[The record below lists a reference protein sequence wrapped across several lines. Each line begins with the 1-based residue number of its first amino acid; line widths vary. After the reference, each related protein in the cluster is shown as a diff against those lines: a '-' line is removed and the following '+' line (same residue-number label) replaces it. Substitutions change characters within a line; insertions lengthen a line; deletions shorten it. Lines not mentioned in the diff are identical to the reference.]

1 MKRMQRDTVLGI
13 VFFGTMAFLLWATVN
28 LTDVSMGKLPP
39 LQVYFADAGGIRV
52 GDPVLLLGKPVGK
65 VSQIDFVR
73 ERAKDRMRI
82 TLIAQEDLALTQKA
96 TIQIQD
102 SGVLG
107 GKQVYVDPGQG
118 PAMPSGT
125 EIVGTTSGNAL
136 ASAGKFFDGEGPSG
150 KELKDA
156 LSEIRLFFQNLNNPE
171 TSSVGALINRR
182 DLYDE
187 VETAAKSVNRLLDA
201 VKNGEGFL
209 GSIIMNKTLRDD
221 ASRFVANL
229 ATVSEQLNRT
239 DNALGRLLNDKEMS
253 NQLASLAYNLD
264 AIASRAA
271 DGRGVIGRL
280 VNDEA
285 LATQL
290 STAIES
296 LASVMQKANDPEAG
310 ALGAA
315 LGDQSLKEDLRAV
328 VANLRSVTNKIDEGK
343 GMLGV
348 LINDEEM
355 GIRLRR
361 ILTQVS
367 RALEDAREAAPI
379 GNFVQVLFGAF

>member
-28 LTDVSMGKLPP
+28 LTDVSLGKLPP

-65 VSQIDFVR
+65 VSEIDFVR
-73 ERAKDRMRI
+73 ERAQNRMRI
-82 TLIAQEDLALTQKA
+82 TLLAQEDLALTQKA

-107 GKQVYVDPGQG
+107 GKQVYIDPGQG
-118 PAMPSGT
+118 PSLPSGT
-125 EIVGTTSGNAL
+125 ELLGTTSGNAL
-136 ASAGKFFDGEGPSG
+136 ASAGKFFDGEGPTG

-156 LSEIRLFFQNLNNPE
+156 ITEIRQFFQNLNNPD
-171 TSSVGALINRR
+171 TSSIGALITRR

-209 GSIIMNKTLRDD
+209 GSIIMNRTLRDD

-229 ATVSEQLNRT
+229 ASVSDQLNKT
-239 DNALGRLLNDKEMS
+239 DSALGRLLNDKEMS
-253 NQLASLAYNLD
+253 EQLARLAYNLD
-264 AIASRAA
+264 AIAERAA
-271 DGRGVIGRL
+271 DGRGVVGRL

-285 LATQL
+285 LANQL
-290 STAIES
+290 SNAVES
-296 LASVMQKANDPEAG
+296 LASVLAKANDPEAG
-310 ALGAA
+310 AVGAA
-315 LGDQSLKEDLRAV
+315 LGDASLKDDLRAV
-328 VANLRSVTNKIDEGK
+328 VANFRGITEKIDQGK

-348 LINDEEM
+348 LINDEDM

>member
-1 MKRMQRDTVLGI
+1 MKRIQRDTALGI

-28 LTDVSMGKLPP
+28 LTDISMGSQPP

-73 ERAKDRMRI
+73 ERPKDRMRI
-82 TLIAQEDLALTQKA
+82 TLRAKEDLALTERSS
-96 TIQIQD
+96 IQIQD

-107 GKQVYVDPGQG
+107 GKQVYIDPGQG
-118 PAMPSGT
+118 ASLPTGT
-125 EIVGTTSGNAL
+125 ELVGTTSGNAL

-150 KELKDA
+150 KELRDA
-156 LSEIRLFFQNLNNPE
+156 LTEIRRFFQNLNNPE

-187 VETAAKSVNRLLDA
+187 VERAAKSVNRLLDA
-201 VKNGEGFL
+201 VQNGEGFL
-209 GSIIMNKTLRDD
+209 GSIIMNRTLRDD

-229 ATVSEQLNRT
+229 AQVSDRLNRT
-239 DNALGRLLNDKEMS
+239 DNALGRLLNDKDMS
-253 NQLASLAYNLD
+253 DQLARLAYNLD
-264 AIASRAA
+264 AIANRAA
-271 DGRGVIGRL
+271 EGRGIVGRL

-285 LATQL
+285 LAQEL
-290 STAIES
+290 SSAIGS
-296 LASVMQKANDPEAG
+296 LSSVLRKADDPAAG
-310 ALGAA
+310 AVGAA
-315 LGDQSLKEDLRAV
+315 LGDLQLKDDLKGV
-328 VANLRSVTNKIDEGK
+328 VASLRSVVQKIDDGK

-348 LINDEEM
+348 LINDEDM
-355 GIRLRR
+355 AIRLRR

>member
-1 MKRMQRDTVLGI
+1 
-13 VFFGTMAFLLWATVN
+13 
-28 LTDVSMGKLPP
+28 
-39 LQVYFADAGGIRV
+39 
-52 GDPVLLLGKPVGK
+52 
-65 VSQIDFVR
+65 
-73 ERAKDRMRI
+73 
-82 TLIAQEDLALTQKA
+82 
-96 TIQIQD
+96 
-102 SGVLG
+102 
-107 GKQVYVDPGQG
+107 
-118 PAMPSGT
+118 
-125 EIVGTTSGNAL
+125 
-136 ASAGKFFDGEGPSG
+136 
-150 KELKDA
+150 
-156 LSEIRLFFQNLNNPE
+156 
-171 TSSVGALINRR
+171 
-182 DLYDE
+182 
-187 VETAAKSVNRLLDA
+187 
-201 VKNGEGFL
+201 
-209 GSIIMNKTLRDD
+209 
-221 ASRFVANL
+221 
-229 ATVSEQLNRT
+229 
-239 DNALGRLLNDKEMS
+239 MS

-310 ALGAA
+310 AVGAA
-315 LGDQSLKEDLRAV
+315 LGDQGLKEDLRAV

>member
-1 MKRMQRDTVLGI
+1 MNRMQRDTGLGI
-13 VFFGTMAFLLWATVN
+13 VFFGTLAFLLWATVN
-28 LTDVSMGKLPP
+28 LTDVSLGKRPP
-39 LQVYFADAGGIRV
+39 LQVFFSDAGGIRV

-65 VSQIDFVR
+65 VSQIDFLR
-73 ERAKDRMRI
+73 ERQQRRMRL
-82 TLIAQEDLALTQKA
+82 TLLAQEDLALTEKA
-96 TIQIQD
+96 RVEIQD

-107 GKQVYVDPGQG
+107 GKQIYIDPGQG
-118 PAMPSGT
+118 SDWPQGR
-125 EIVGTTSGNAL
+125 ELEGTTTGNAL

-156 LSEIRLFFQNLNNPE
+156 LTEIRLFFQNLNNPE

-187 VETAAKSVNRLLDA
+187 VETAVKSVNRLLDA

-221 ASRFVANL
+221 SARFVANL
-229 ATVSEQLNRT
+229 ATVSDQLNRT
-239 DNALGRLLNDKEMS
+239 NNALGRLLNDKEMS
-253 NQLASLAYNLD
+253 DHLARLAYNLD
-264 AIASRAA
+264 AIANRAA
-271 DGRGVIGRL
+271 EGRGIVGRL

-285 LATQL
+285 LADQL
-290 STAIES
+290 TTAIES
-296 LASVMQKANDPEAG
+296 LASVLQKANDPTAG
-310 ALGAA
+310 AIGAA
-315 LGDQSLKEDLRAV
+315 LGDQELKNDLRGV
-328 VANLRSVTNKIDEGK
+328 VANLRSVTAKLDEGK
-343 GMLGV
+343 GLLSV
-348 LINDEEM
+348 LINDEDM
-355 GIRLRR
+355 GIRFRR

>member
-1 MKRMQRDTVLGI
+1 MNRMQRDTVLGI
-13 VFFGTMAFLLWATVN
+13 VFFATMAFLLWATVN
-28 LTDVSMGKLPP
+28 LTDVALGKSPP
-39 LQVYFADAGGIRV
+39 LPVYFADAGGIRV

-65 VSQIDFVR
+65 VARIDFVR
-73 ERAKDRMRI
+73 DRPQNRMRI
-82 TLIAQEDLALTQKA
+82 TLLAQEDLALTEK
-96 TIQIQD
+96 TRIEVQD

-118 PAMPSGT
+118 APWPAGA
-125 EIVGTTSGNAL
+125 ELVGQTTGNPL

-150 KELKDA
+150 RELKEA
-156 LSEIRLFFQNLNNPE
+156 LAEIKLFFQNLNNPE

-209 GSIIMNKTLRDD
+209 GSIIMSKTLRDD
-221 ASRFVANL
+221 AARFVANL

-253 NQLASLAYNLD
+253 NHLAQLAYNLD
-264 AIASRAA
+264 AIAQRAA
-271 DGRGVIGRL
+271 DGKGVIGRL
-280 VNDEA
+280 VTDEA
-285 LATQL
+285 MASQLAT
-290 STAIES
+290 AVES
-296 LASVMQKANDPEAG
+296 LASVLQKANDPAAG
-310 ALGAA
+310 AIGAA
-315 LGDQSLKEDLRAV
+315 LGDQDPKNDLKGV
-328 VANLRSVTNKIDEGK
+328 VANLRSVTQEIDEGK
-343 GMLGV
+343 GLLSV
-348 LINDEEM
+348 LVNDEDM
-355 GIRLRR
+355 GIRFRR